1 MVRVAVMAESM
12 ALRIGLREVINH
24 LPNLGVVVAGG
35 PDMELR
41 AGLADVLVI
50 VPPVDLARLAEPQAI
65 LFLTDDPA
73 EVQQLQSAQPGA
85 WGALP
90 VNAGED
96 ELEIAIRAL
105 AEGLW
110 IGAPALLRGLFYPR
124 PQLIYP
130 RNEDQAVSLTE
141 REIEVLQ
148 LATQGLANKQMA
160 SLLEISEHT
169 IKFHLSAIYSKLG
182 VSSRTE
188 AVRSG
193 VRSGLVVL

>member
-1 MVRVAVMAESM
+1 M

>member
-1 MVRVAVMAESM
+1 MAESM
-12 ALRIGLREVINH
+12 ALRVGLREVINH
-24 LPNLGVVVAGG
+24 LPNLGVVVTGG
-35 PDMELR
+35 QDLELR
-41 AGLADVLVI
+41 AGLADVLVV
-50 VPPVDLARLAEPQAI
+50 VPPMDLTRLSEPQAI
-65 LFLTDDPA
+65 LLLTDDPA
-73 EVQQLQSAQPGA
+73 EVQQLQSTQSGA

-90 VNAGED
+90 INTSED
-96 ELEIAIRAL
+96 ELEIAIRAV

-110 IGAPALLRGLFYPR
+110 IGAPGLLRGLFNPR
-124 PQLIYP
+124 PQLVYP
-130 RNEDQAVSLTE
+130 RNEDQAVSLTD

>member
-1 MVRVAVMAESM
+1 MAESM
-12 ALRIGLREVINH
+12 ALRVGLRELINH
-24 LPNLGVVVAGG
+24 LPNLGVVVTGG
-35 PDMELR
+35 PDLELR
-41 AGLADVLVI
+41 AGLADVLVV

-85 WGALP
+85 WGVLP

-110 IGAPALLRGLFYPR
+110 IGAPALLRELFNPR
-124 PQLIYP
+124 PQSIYP
-130 RNEDQAVSLTE
+130 RNEDQAVLLTE

-160 SLLEISEHT
+160 SLLDISEHT